1 MAQTNIAKV
10 TATPVIVPLPRP
22 IITAVGTIPSAPLIL
37 IDIFTDSGLKG
48 SAYIF
53 TYTPLALAAS
63 AKLVL
68 DIGETLVGR
77 RLAPQAIYSELSGR
91 FRLLGRQG
99 LVGMAIAGIDM
110 AAWDALARESETSVT
125 ALLGAEEVALPCYD
139 SFGIIDPAK
148 DRDVLEA
155 SLRRGFGAIKIKIGG
170 GPVDKD
176 LAGVSF
182 ARDVIGAGV
191 RLMVD
196 YNQSLSAPEA
206 RRRIALLAEKHE
218 LDWVEEPVGAED
230 FEGHRTVR
238 VHSPV
243 PIQSGENWWMPEGA
257 ACAMAQGI
265 SDHAML
271 DIMKIGG
278 ITGWMQAAALAA
290 AHSMPVSSHI
300 FVEASAHALAATPNR
315 YLLEHLDKASP
326 LLRDPVEVK
335 AGMITPKGPG
345 LGMNWNEE
353 AVRRYAA

>member
-1 MAQTNIAKV
+1 MANISKI
-10 TATPVIVPLPRP
+10 TARPVIVPLPRP
-22 IITAVGTIPSAPLIL
+22 ITTAVGTIPNAPLVA
-37 IDIFTDSGLKG
+37 IDLHTDGGVKG

-53 TYTPLALAAS
+53 TYTTLALAAS
-63 AKLVL
+63 TKLIS

-77 RLAPQAIYSELSGR
+77 RLAPAAIYAELGGK

-110 AAWDALARESETSVT
+110 AAWDAMARLKETSVT
-125 ALLGAEEVALPCYD
+125 ALLGSEEVALTCYD
-139 SFGIIDPAK
+139 SFGIIDPTK

-155 SLRRGFGAIKIKIGG
+155 SLRKGFGAIKVKIGG
-170 GPVDKD
+170 GPVEKD
-176 LAGVSF
+176 LAAIGFV
-182 ARDVIGAGV
+182 RDVVGPGL

-206 RRRIALLAEKHE
+206 RRRIALLAEKHH

-238 VHSPV
+238 VHSKV

-257 ACAMAQGI
+257 ATAMAAGI
-265 SDHAML
+265 SDYAML

-278 ITGWMQAAALAA
+278 ITGWIQAAAIAA

-300 FVEASAHALAATPNR
+300 FMEASAHTLAATPNR

-326 LLRDPVEVK
+326 ILADPVEVK
-335 AGMITPKGPG
+335 SGRITPQGPG
-345 LGMNWNEE
+345 LGMDWNEE
-353 AVRRYAA
+353 AIKRYAA